1 MNDQDLNK
9 DTIYD
14 EVSDSSAVDWIDASG
29 SGRDENTD
37 SGKDSSADT
46 GIAATDDR
54 GTEDTGTADRG
65 AEDTGAADT
74 GSEDVIDAV
83 DTGSEDVVDAVEN
96 ADGEKEPDKKKKAK
110 TGRRKKDR
118 SGNAGPVRRN
128 WFVKFLLCCL
138 SFFLVF
144 GIINLVY
151 YLLGMEPFG
160 TKTVSIDDAK
170 IQYIDFFT
178 YYVDVLK
185 GTRSLNYDFS
195 NMLGGSSAGL
205 FSYYLA
211 SPFNLLLYFFGKEG
225 VYRFFNVAAAL
236 KLATAGATFSWFL
249 QRRFEN
255 RIRPVF
261 VVALSMGYG
270 LMQYQV
276 AQSSN
281 IMWLDGVYMLPL
293 ILLGVYEVIHRKT
306 VWRLVLTVALC
317 IFCNWYIAGIN
328 CLFSGI
334 WFLFEFFFQDEL
346 IPKQKMPV
354 NAVPDR
360 RYSGRRRYATRPQ
373 LGITAFVVSACR
385 YFWGM
390 GLGVAMSAILFLP
403 AISAMRQ
410 GKGQYKNIE
419 FLTGFAG
426 DLLSA
431 VRGYVIGNA
440 GDTSGPGH
448 AALFCGGL
456 ALIGASALI
465 FSASCRIR
473 QKIAYLVL
481 LGICFLMLY
490 WEPATLV
497 FSLLKRADSYWY
509 RYSYLVCFVLLF
521 GAGAYLSRA
530 ERDRWSKVFVIL
542 LSLLYIA
549 GMLKLNGI
557 HFADFRQQGF
567 ALVQANRTAFAT
579 AGASILLAVLT
590 VILLS
595 LKPGKKAGGFGIRA
609 IVSLVAGLLLLAV
622 TGTELG
628 ANARL
633 FWQDHMDDS
642 QTLYLEYSKGLQEQL
657 AQLRAV
663 DGGYYR
669 IAQDRTRWHY
679 MDQDDLTAY
688 FNDSLAQNYWS
699 NTAYTSSPDKAQ
711 LDLMWKLGYRDEA
724 GCMMIV
730 RDPVLPSD
738 SFLGVR
744 YYLESTP
751 VRGLEPVDGVAPFNG
766 RTVYRNPY
774 ALPMAF
780 TYDGSKL
787 PTMNY
792 SSTFAYQN
800 QLFSILSGKET
811 ILYTPLSWTRQN
823 KDEITYFSVYIPK
836 GNYLAYGNLLW
847 PEKMG
852 GLMSINGT
860 GSFGYCRWMSPAAF
874 LIRSREE
881 QAESTASESLQ
892 AIAAAKAK
900 AGAEAEAEARAEAET
915 EDKKSGSETPSADAG
930 VQSGTV
936 TVDEKELQRT
946 ELEQAAAAYDQEALS
961 SLKAGSYADLRTV
974 VFRREKDVSFKD
986 YQFYGLNLDALQE
999 AVERIR
1005 SGEVDEKN
1013 LTIENGHVTCTLQ
1026 GRTGQSLCLLVPM
1039 SKGWQAFRNGEE
1051 IQPDIV
1057 AGTMITIPLVNG
1069 QNAIE
1074 LKYEIP
1080 YVREG
1085 MYISAAAAGVLLF
1098 DILFR
1103 FAAGRKKRKK
1113 RK

>member
-1 MNDQDLNK
+1 MAGICRTLTGGILMNENDLTIDMDTDK
-9 DTIYD
+9 DLDKGMDEAAVAKTD
-14 EVSDSSAVDWIDASG
+14 AAAAEKADTAAVEKTDTAAAEKSDAGATEEVSASL
-29 SGRDENTD
+29 
-37 SGKDSSADT
+37 
-46 GIAATDDR
+46 
-54 GTEDTGTADRG
+54 
-65 AEDTGAADT
+65 
-74 GSEDVIDAV
+74 
-83 DTGSEDVVDAVEN
+83 
-96 ADGEKEPDKKKKAK
+96 P
-110 TGRRKKDR
+110 
-118 SGNAGPVRRN
+118 AGPVHRN
-128 WFVKFLLCCL
+128 LFVKFLLSCV
-138 SFFLVF
+138 SFLLVF
-144 GIINLVY
+144 GIVNLVY
-151 YLLGMEPFG
+151 FMLGMEPFG
-160 TKTVSIDDAK
+160 TKSVAIDDAK

-211 SPFNLLLYFFGKEG
+211 SPFNLLLYFFGKGG

-249 QRRFEN
+249 QRRFED

-306 VWRLVLTVALC
+306 VWRLVLTVAVC

-346 IPKQKMPV
+346 IPERKKPV
-354 NAVPDR
+354 NALPDR
-360 RYSGRRRYATRPQ
+360 RYSGRRRRATRPQ

-390 GLGVAMSAILFLP
+390 GLGVAMSSILFLP
-403 AISAMRQ
+403 TISAMRQ
-410 GKGQYKNIE
+410 GKGQYKEIE

-440 GDTSGPGH
+440 GDTKGPGH

-465 FSASCRIR
+465 FSGSCRIR

-481 LGICFLMLY
+481 LGVCFLMLY

-530 ERDRWSKVFVIL
+530 EGDRWSKAFVIL

-557 HFADFRQQGF
+557 HFADFREQGL
-567 ALVQANRTAFAT
+567 ALVQANRAVFAT
-579 AGASILLAVLT
+579 AGASIVLAVLT

-595 LKPGKKAGGFGIRA
+595 LKPGSKAGGAGIRR
-609 IVSLVAGLLLLAV
+609 ITGLLAGLLLLAV
-622 TGTELG
+622 TGAELW

-642 QTLYLEYSKGLQEQL
+642 QTLYMEYSKGLQAQL

-679 MDQDDLTAY
+679 VDQDDLTAY

-730 RDPVLPSD
+730 RDPILPSD
-738 SFLGVR
+738 SFLGVK

-751 VRGLEPVDGVAPFNG
+751 VRGLEPVEGIAPFNG

-792 SSTFAYQN
+792 NSTFAYQN

-811 ILYTPLSWTRQN
+811 TLYTPLSWTREN
-823 KDEITYFSVYIPK
+823 KDKVTYFNVYIPK

-852 GLMSINGT
+852 GLMSING
-860 GSFGYCRWMSPAAF
+860 SSAFGYCRWMSPAAF

-881 QAESTASESLQ
+881 QAKSTASESLQ
-892 AIAAAKAK
+892 AAAAAKAEAK
-900 AGAEAEAEARAEAET
+900 AGAGQEADGKKAGSQTPAAEAGAQPAAET
-915 EDKKSGSETPSADAG
+915 
-930 VQSGTV
+930 VN
-936 TVDEKELQRT
+936 EKELQKA
-946 ELEQAAAAYDQEALS
+946 ELEQAAAAYDREAAA
-961 SLKAGSYADLRTV
+961 SLRGDSYADLRTV
-974 VFRREKDVSFKD
+974 VFRRENDVLFKD
-986 YQFYGLNLDALQE
+986 YQFYGLNLDVLQE
-999 AVERIR
+999 AVDRIR

-1013 LTIENGHVTCTLQ
+1013 LKIENGHVTCSLE
-1026 GRTGQSLCLLVPM
+1026 GRTGQSLCLLVPW
-1039 SKGWQAFRNGEE
+1039 SKGWHAFRNGEA

-1057 AGTMITIPLVNG
+1057 AGTMITIPLLNG
-1069 QNAIE
+1069 QNAVE

-1085 MYISAAAAGVLLF
+1085 MYISAAAAGVLLL
-1098 DILFR
+1098 DILLR
-1103 FAAGRKKRKK
+1103 LADSRKKRKK
-1113 RK
+1113 RKNKKNRKQTGGMQ

>member
-1 MNDQDLNK
+1 MNDKDLNK
-9 DTIYD
+9 DTIY
-14 EVSDSSAVDWIDASG
+14 EEGPDSPAAEWIDASG
-29 SGRDENTD
+29 SGRDENAD
-37 SGKDSSADT
+37 PGKDSIADSSIADT
-46 GIAATDDR
+46 SIADPSVSDPSASDTSAADTAIAANDDT
-54 GTEDTGTADRG
+54 GTEDL
-65 AEDTGAADT
+65 
-74 GSEDVIDAV
+74 IDSV
-83 DTGSEDVVDAVEN
+83 GNT
-96 ADGEKEPDKKKKAK
+96 DGEKRPDGKRKAKGRKKKKNHTGK
-110 TGRRKKDR
+110 T
-118 SGNAGPVRRN
+118 GPVRRN

-306 VWRLVLTVALC
+306 VWRLVLTVAVC

-557 HFADFRQQGF
+557 HFADFREQGF
-567 ALVQANRTAFAT
+567 ALVQTNRTVFAT
-579 AGASILLAVLT
+579 AAASLVLAVLT

-595 LKPGKKAGGFGIRA
+595 LKPGKKAGGFGMRA
-609 IVSLVAGLLLLAV
+609 IVSLLAGLALLAV
-622 TGTELG
+622 TGAELG

-642 QTLYLEYSKGLQEQL
+642 QALYMEYSKGLQKQL

-679 MDQDDLTAY
+679 TDQDDLTAY

-792 SSTFAYQN
+792 NSTFAYQN

-811 ILYTPLSWTRQN
+811 TLYTPLSWTRQN
-823 KDEITYFSVYIPK
+823 KDKITYFNVYIPK

-881 QAESTASESLQ
+881 QAKSTASESLQ

-900 AGAEAEAEARAEAET
+900 AGAAAET
-915 EDKKSGSETPSADAG
+915 EGKKAGSEISSADAG
-930 VQSGTV
+930 VQPGEETA
-936 TVDEKELQRT
+936 DEKELQRT

-961 SLKAGSYADLRTV
+961 SLNTDSYADLRTV
-974 VFRREKDVSFKD
+974 VFRRDKDVSFKD

-1013 LTIENGHVTCTLQ
+1013 LKIENGHVTCSLE
-1026 GRTGQSLCLLVPM
+1026 GRTGQSLCLLVPW
-1039 SKGWQAFRNGEE
+1039 SKGWQTFRNGEE

-1080 YVREG
+1080 YAREG
-1085 MYISAAAAGVLLF
+1085 MYISAAAAGVLLL

-1103 FAAGRKKRKK
+1103 LAAGRKKRKN

>member
-96 ADGEKEPDKKKKAK
+96 ADGEKEPDKKRKAK

-509 RYSYLVCFVLLF
+509 RYSYLVCFVR
-521 GAGAYLSRA
+521 GLSEPGR
-530 ERDRWSKVFVIL
+530 ERPLVK
-542 LSLLYIA
+542 
-549 GMLKLNGI
+549 
-557 HFADFRQQGF
+557 GF
-567 ALVQANRTAFAT
+567 CYSALALIYRGNAQTQRYSFCRLQAA
-579 AGASILLAVLT
+579 
-590 VILLS
+590 
-595 LKPGKKAGGFGIRA
+595 GIRA
-609 IVSLVAGLLLLAV
+609 
-622 TGTELG
+622 
-628 ANARL
+628 
-633 FWQDHMDDS
+633 
-642 QTLYLEYSKGLQEQL
+642 
-657 AQLRAV
+657 
-663 DGGYYR
+663 
-669 IAQDRTRWHY
+669 
-679 MDQDDLTAY
+679 
-688 FNDSLAQNYWS
+688 
-699 NTAYTSSPDKAQ
+699 
-711 LDLMWKLGYRDEA
+711 
-724 GCMMIV
+724 
-730 RDPVLPSD
+730 
-738 SFLGVR
+738 
-744 YYLESTP
+744 
-751 VRGLEPVDGVAPFNG
+751 
-766 RTVYRNPY
+766 
-774 ALPMAF
+774 
-780 TYDGSKL
+780 
-787 PTMNY
+787 
-792 SSTFAYQN
+792 
-800 QLFSILSGKET
+800 
-811 ILYTPLSWTRQN
+811 
-823 KDEITYFSVYIPK
+823 
-836 GNYLAYGNLLW
+836 
-847 PEKMG
+847 
-852 GLMSINGT
+852 
-860 GSFGYCRWMSPAAF
+860 
-874 LIRSREE
+874 
-881 QAESTASESLQ
+881 
-892 AIAAAKAK
+892 
-900 AGAEAEAEARAEAET
+900 
-915 EDKKSGSETPSADAG
+915 
-930 VQSGTV
+930 
-936 TVDEKELQRT
+936 
-946 ELEQAAAAYDQEALS
+946 
-961 SLKAGSYADLRTV
+961 
-974 VFRREKDVSFKD
+974 
-986 YQFYGLNLDALQE
+986 
-999 AVERIR
+999 
-1005 SGEVDEKN
+1005 
-1013 LTIENGHVTCTLQ
+1013 
-1026 GRTGQSLCLLVPM
+1026 RTGQQNGLCDGGSLHFTCRADGDPAL
-1039 SKGWQAFRNGEE
+1039 AETREE
-1051 IQPDIV
+1051 SRRLRYSGDRKPC
-1057 AGTMITIPLVNG
+1057 GRP
-1069 QNAIE
+1069 
-1074 LKYEIP
+1074 
-1080 YVREG
+1080 
-1085 MYISAAAAGVLLF
+1085 SAAGCHGDGARGKCPPVLAGPHGRFADALSGVFEGAAGAACS
-1098 DILFR
+1098 
-1103 FAAGRKKRKK
+1103 AAGCGRRILSD
-1113 RK
+1113 RPGQDTLALYGSG